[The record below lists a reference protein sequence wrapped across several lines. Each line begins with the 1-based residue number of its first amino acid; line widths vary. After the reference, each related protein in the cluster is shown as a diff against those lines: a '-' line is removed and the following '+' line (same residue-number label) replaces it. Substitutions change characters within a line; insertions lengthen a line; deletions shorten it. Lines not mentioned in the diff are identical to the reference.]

1 MMHIFDVAL
10 KLKEDRGPSG
20 ELPIDEVISALEVAI
35 SVTNQKQ
42 SPPTASSRVSNKMPP
57 KSAPAPSTTTLE
69 EKLQEEGQTVL
80 NHGSYKN
87 RTFFEAW
94 QDQAYVKWCLDH
106 CTTSSSPGMKKLSS
120 YFREMKA
127 NHMPS
132 EKQPTALMAIRQIPG
147 SEEDILA
154 ILDTGRNATCY
165 GASWLR
171 KYCVV
176 VGCEPALQP
185 VAGSGMK
192 GFGGKMKL
200 AGQRTLGLSFELE
213 NGDYARGTM
222 TSLEIGDSDAPLL
235 LSIETQRQLGFVI
248 DLNKK
253 KVSSDILGSNVK
265 VVNRGGLMAI
275 PLIPG

>member
-1 MMHIFDVAL
+1 MARML
-10 KLKEDRGPSG
+10 KLAKADP
-20 ELPIDEVISALEVAI
+20 EVLNRIKYFRREACQQLKKPDLTPEVAI

-127 NHMPS
+127 NHMPI

-147 SEEDILA
+147 SKEDILA
-154 ILDTGRNATCY
+154 ILDTGCNATCH

-171 KYCVV
+171 KC
-176 VGCEPALQP
+176 CRWL
-185 VAGSGMK
+185 
-192 GFGGKMKL
+192 
-200 AGQRTLGLSFELE
+200 
-213 NGDYARGTM
+213 
-222 TSLEIGDSDAPLL
+222 
-235 LSIETQRQLGFVI
+235 
-248 DLNKK
+248 
-253 KVSSDILGSNVK
+253 
-265 VVNRGGLMAI
+265 
-275 PLIPG
+275 